1 MFCLAVR
8 QAFLHTGPNNDMKQG
23 RKILKEHFY
32 LDQTQ
37 GCFIYHLMQ
46 MYCIAE
52 ENKPSRMEKAML
64 LAD

>member
-1 MFCLAVR
+1 
-8 QAFLHTGPNNDMKQG
+8 MKQG